1 VTVRVLYLTGWLRT
15 GSTLLGNVLGELP
28 GVAHAGELHY
38 LWRNGVLRTGTNSLC
53 GCGRDLRDC
62 ALWARAIG
70 EVAAPARQ
78 VAAWQDGLLRTR
90 HTRARLAEARG
101 RAAPAD
107 GVGPVLDV
115 MAALYGAVA
124 GHGGGRRL
132 VVDGSKYPAEAA
144 ALLGRRDL
152 DVRVLHV
159 VRDPRAT
166 AFSYRRAKGYIDPRG
181 PAESSAYWLAF
192 NLASDLVGAAAA
204 GRYLRIRH
212 EDLAARPRDVVAEVM
227 RFAGLD
233 GEPPVDAAG
242 RVRLGGNHTVT
253 GNPDRLSR
261 GTVTIRTD
269 ERWRAEL
276 PAPAAAV
283 ATAVAMPL
291 LRRYGYPLVARRSGG
306 GRGARRGGR
315 EPYAAAGRR

>member
-1 VTVRVLYLTGWLRT
+1 MTAVRVLYLTGWLRT

-28 GVAHAGELHY
+28 GVAHVGELHY

-53 GCGRDLRDC
+53 GCGDDLLDC
-62 ALWARAIG
+62 ALWARALG
-70 EVAAPARQ
+70 EVAAPAAQ
-78 VAAWQDGLLRTR
+78 VVAWQRGLLRTR

-101 RAAPAD
+101 AEPAD
-107 GVGPVLDV
+107 GVGEVLDV
-115 MAALYGAVA
+115 MAALYRVVA
-124 GHGGGRRL
+124 GRGGGGRL

-166 AFSYRRAKGYIDPRG
+166 ALSYRRAKGYIDPRG
-181 PAESSAYWLAF
+181 PADSSGYWLAF

-212 EDLAARPRDVVAEVM
+212 EDLAARPRGVVAQVM

-242 RVRLGGNHTVT
+242 RVALGGNHTVT
-253 GNPDRLSR
+253 GNPDRLAR
-261 GTVTIRTD
+261 GTVTIKPD

-276 PAPAAAV
+276 PVPAKVV
-283 ATAVAMPL
+283 ATAVAAPL
-291 LRRYGYPLVARRSGG
+291 LRRYGYPLIGRSPAG
-306 GRGARRGGR
+306 GRAARRGGPDR
-315 EPYAAAGRR
+315 HAATGRY